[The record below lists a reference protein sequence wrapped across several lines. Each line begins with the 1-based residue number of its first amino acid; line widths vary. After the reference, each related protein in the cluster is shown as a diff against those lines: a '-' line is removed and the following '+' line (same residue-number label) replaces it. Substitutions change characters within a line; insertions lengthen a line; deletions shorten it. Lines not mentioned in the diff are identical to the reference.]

1 LSESAWKLSADAAT
15 ARVFGDRIC
24 HSHNRARGKHDLP
37 AVQQG
42 AGKQHPPARFGY
54 LPTDIRG
61 QNRRR
66 PDLSFPN
73 HRPPGAI

>member
-1 LSESAWKLSADAAT
+1 MQRPL
-15 ARVFGDRIC
+15 VFLVTEYVILITG
-24 HSHNRARGKHDLP
+24 HEASMTFP